1 MSDLQ
6 IELLEWQKKVWAD
19 QTRFRVVAAGRRC
32 GKSRLAA
39 WLLIV
44 NGLQANLP
52 NSHVFY
58 VAPTQGQA
66 RDIMWK
72 LLVEL
77 GAPVIRSSH
86 INNMQITLINGSTI
100 SLKGADRPDTMRGVS
115 LKFLVLDEYA
125 DMKPEVFEEILRP
138 ALADQKG
145 SCLFIGTPKGRN
157 HFYDLYKYAE
167 LSGDDDETFSA
178 WHFTSYD
185 NETLDPNEIDVAKK
199 SMSTHAFQQEFMA
212 SFKNQGS
219 EMFKEEWLSFGSK
232 PTGDGD
238 YYIAI
243 DLAGFQDVSKKKGK
257 TSRLDNSSLAI
268 VFVNEDGWFVEDMI
282 YGRWTLDETAQKIF
296 QAVRDYK
303 PLSVGIEK
311 GISKQAVMSPL
322 MDMMKRQSF
331 FFRVEELT
339 HGNQKKT
346 DRVMWALQGRFEH
359 GRITL
364 NKKKKEWHSRFCD
377 ELFQFPDPLTHDDLV
392 DSLAYIDQLAKVAYI
407 GNFEEQDDFETLD
420 SISGY

>member
-1 MSDLQ
+1 MSDLR

-19 QTRFRVVAAGRRC
+19 PNRFIVVAAGRRC
-32 GKSRLAA
+32 GKTRKAA
-39 WLLIV
+39 WKLIV
-44 NGLQANLP
+44 KGLETSLP
-52 NSHVFY
+52 NSHIFY

-72 LLVEL
+72 LLCEL
-77 GAPVIRSSH
+77 GAPVIRSAH
-86 INNMQITLINGSTI
+86 INNMQVTLINGTTI

-115 LKFLVLDEYA
+115 LYYLVMDEYG
-125 DMKPEVFEEILRP
+125 DMKPEVFEEVLRP

-145 SCLFIGTPKGRN
+145 GCLFIGTPKGRN

-167 LSGDDDETFSA
+167 LSNDPQYSA
-178 WHFTSYD
+178 YHFTSYD
-185 NETLDPNEIDVAKK
+185 NETLDPAEIDSAKK

-219 EMFKEEWLSFGSK
+219 EMFKEEWLQFGSK
-232 PTGDGD
+232 PKGDGD

-243 DLAGFQDVSKKKGK
+243 DLAGFQDVSKKKGN
-257 TSRLDNSSLAI
+257 TSRLDQSAISI
-268 VFVNEDGWFVEDMI
+268 VFVDESGWFVEDII
-282 YGRWTLDETAQKIF
+282 YGRWTLDDTAKKIF
-296 QAVRDYK
+296 QAVRDFK
-303 PLSVGIEK
+303 PLSIGIEK

-322 MDMMKRQSF
+322 MDMMKRQNF
-331 FFRVEELT
+331 YFRVEELT

-346 DRVMWALQGRFEH
+346 DRIMWALQGRMEH

-364 NKKKKEWHSRFCD
+364 NKDKKEWREVFLD
-377 ELFQFPDPLTHDDLV
+377 QLFQFPDPLTHDDLI
-392 DSLAYIDQLAKVAYI
+392 DSLAYIDQLAKVTYA
-407 GNFEEQDDFETLD
+407 GNFEELDNFEILD